1 MSSHPRPLQLRR
13 VCLRD
18 IKCFTQVELE
28 FSHDSDQPPW
38 SVIVGDNATG
48 KTALLRSI
56 ALGLCDE
63 SSAAGLMKESEEGYL
78 RRDADGDG
86 MITVDL
92 VDPDQPG
99 SKNVIETTITRV
111 TAGAA
116 THERLSQRTSPE
128 SDFPWDRIF
137 ACAYGLG
144 RATGATGDIVGYS
157 VINAVYNLFS
167 YGEGLQNPEL
177 TILRT
182 TDSTTRQPW
191 LRELA
196 NILDIPVGGIRT
208 NKRGI
213 TLDGP
218 WGDNMPLRDLADGY
232 RATFLWVADFIGW
245 ALAFN
250 DTLASPDQVRGIV
263 LIDELEQH
271 LHATWQRH
279 VVHRLRTAFPNVQFV
294 TTTHSPFVAASVG
307 RLNARGQGDSL
318 ILCELDHASH
328 QVTAQSIPTMQA
340 YRFDQILAS
349 RSFKFLIEANAD
361 LEGSLRRASE
371 LAERGGGRTPAQEEE
386 YEELKAKLAGEPF
399 LHATTRFERDRD
411 EKALRDLKRRESEA
425 ARDRRQQD
433 DQD

>member
-271 LHATWQRH
+271 LHATWQRC

-318 ILCELDHASH
+318 ILCELDHASRR
-328 QVTAQSIPTMQA
+328 VTAQSIPTMHA
-340 YRFDQILAS
+340 YRFDQVLAS
-349 RSFKFLIEANAD
+349 RAFRYLIGAD
-361 LEGSLRRASE
+361 PALEEEVARASLLEDRGSARTSDEEREYIE
-371 LAERGGGRTPAQEEE
+371 LKDRLRGAPFLRATSSAERALEA
-386 YEELKAKLAGEPF
+386 EELDELKQREKDATEHDAGGVG
-399 LHATTRFERDRD
+399 
-411 EKALRDLKRRESEA
+411 
-425 ARDRRQQD
+425 
-433 DQD
+433 